1 MAQLC
6 SLIPDL
12 DVRYLSPATMT
23 EFFRRLMTRPRI
35 VGGVE
40 RNGVKPSTIATYR
53 SYLSQFFRWLES
65 RGELASN
72 PFKTMP
78 VPHVHFTD
86 RKYLERATVERI
98 FSALLLNTRWE
109 SRFLRTRN
117 LAIFATLL
125 YTGVRRGELLGI
137 HVTDVDLRRL
147 ELSVRGETSKS
158 RLRRVV
164 PIASSLCHALEDY
177 LEERGRLGLRCPSVF
192 VSKGGD
198 SPLTSSGLKHLTEEV
213 KRVSGQRFHVH
224 QFRHTFA
231 VNFLNRGG
239 DVAKLRQLMG
249 HTDIRMTSLYL
260 RCLPISSL
268 RPSIENL
275 TLDTL
280 L

>member
-1 MAQLC
+1 M
-6 SLIPDL
+6 
-12 DVRYLSPATMT
+12 PA
-23 EFFRRLMTRPRI
+23 
-35 VGGVE
+35 
-40 RNGVKPSTIATYR
+40 
-53 SYLSQFFRWLES
+53 
-65 RGELASN
+65 
-72 PFKTMP
+72 
-78 VPHVHFTD
+78 PHVHFVD
-86 RKYLERATVERI
+86 RKYLERGTVERI
-98 FSALLLNTRWE
+98 FSTLMLNPRWG

-137 HVTDVDLRRL
+137 HITDVDLRRL

-177 LEERGRLGLRCPSVF
+177 LEERGRLGLRCSSLF
-192 VSKGGD
+192 ISKAGD
-198 SPLTSSGLKHLTEEV
+198 SPLTSNGLKHLTDEV
-213 KRVSGQRFHVH
+213 KRASGQRFHLH

-249 HTDIRMTSLYL
+249 HMDIRMTSLYL
-260 RCLPISSL
+260 RCLPVSSL